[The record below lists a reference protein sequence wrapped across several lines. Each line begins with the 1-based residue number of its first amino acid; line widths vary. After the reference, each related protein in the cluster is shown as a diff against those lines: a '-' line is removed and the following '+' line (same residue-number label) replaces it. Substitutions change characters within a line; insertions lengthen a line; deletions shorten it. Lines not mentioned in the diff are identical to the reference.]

1 MAGIIAPQY
10 QDEDKARKH
19 YESVRWP
26 DGPVCPHCGVIDEA
40 YKLNGESTRKG
51 LYKCA
56 GCRQPF
62 TVTVGTIFEDSK
74 IPLHKWLLAIHLMC
88 SSKKG
93 ISAHQ
98 LWRNLWGVDEKT
110 GKQLG
115 SYRTAWFMAHRIRWA
130 LGQEPLA
137 SKLAGIVEID
147 EAYIGGKKRVRN
159 RPGMTGPLV
168 KQVRELMKDA
178 AHPLTGHAPSENK
191 QMVISVLQRDG
202 QVRSRHFQRVTAD
215 NLKPMID
222 EIVDE
227 SAHVMTDSSTVLKAV
242 PVDRKH
248 SKVNHSAHE
257 YVRHE
262 DGVCITTNAVEGYF
276 ATLKRGING
285 IYHHVGKN
293 YLDQYLREF
302 DYRHNI
308 RKMNDDDRFA
318 LAVKKTGGKRLT
330 LRNPKE
336 TKM

>member
-19 YESVRWP
+19 LESIRWP

-40 YKLNGESTRKG
+40 YKLEGETTRKG

-98 LWRNLWGVDEKT
+98 LWRNLWGTDPKT

-115 SYRTAWFMAHRIRWA
+115 SYRTAWFMAHRVRWA

-137 SKLAGIVEID
+137 SKLAGIVEVD
-147 EAYIGGKKRVRN
+147 EAYIGGKKRGDRTKYKWTPGG
-159 RPGMTGPLV
+159 RPKPRPVASHTND
-168 KQVRELMKDA
+168 K
-178 AHPLTGHAPSENK
+178 APIVS
-191 QMVISVLQRDG
+191 ILQRNG
-202 QVRSRHFQRVTAD
+202 QVRSRHFDRVTLD
-215 NLKPMID
+215 NLKPMIEEVID
-222 EIVDE
+222 K
-227 SAHVMTDSSTVLKAV
+227 SAHVMTDSASLLDAA
-242 PVDRKH
+242 PMGHKH
-248 SKVNHSAHE
+248 SKVNHSIKE

-262 DGVCITTNAVEGYF
+262 DGVCITTNTVESYF
-276 ATLKRGING
+276 AIIKRGIDG
-285 IYHHVGKN
+285 IYHHVGKA

-302 DYRHNI
+302 DFRYNVRDL
-308 RKMNDDDRFA
+308 NDADRFR
-318 LAVKKTGGKRLT
+318 LAVKKTEGKRLT
-330 LRNPKE
+330 LRNPKDAPNQ
-336 TKM
+336 T

>member
-19 YESVRWP
+19 LESIRWP
-26 DGPVCPHCGVIDEA
+26 DGPVCPHCGVVDEA
-40 YKLNGESTRKG
+40 YKLKGESTRKG

-98 LWRNLWGVDEKT
+98 LWRNLWGTDPET

-115 SYRTAWFMAHRIRWA
+115 SYRTAWFMAHRVRWA

-147 EAYIGGKKRVRN
+147 ETYIGGKMRIDSPKYDISASGRVKPNQRTRKN
-159 RPGMTGPLV
+159 ALDN
-168 KQVRELMKDA
+168 K
-178 AHPLTGHAPSENK
+178 APVVS
-191 QMVISVLQRDG
+191 ILQRDG
-202 QVRSRHFQRVTAD
+202 QVRSRHFERVTAD
-215 NLKPMID
+215 NLQPMIEEVID
-222 EIVDE
+222 K
-227 SAHVMTDSSTVLKAV
+227 SAHVMTDSASVLHAA
-242 PVDRKH
+242 PAGQKH
-248 SKVNHSAHE
+248 SKVNHKAKE

-262 DGVCITTNAVEGYF
+262 DGVCITTNTVESYF
-276 ATLKRGING
+276 AIIKRGIDG
-285 IYHHVGKN
+285 IYHHVGKA

-302 DYRHNI
+302 DYRYNV
-308 RKMNDDDRFA
+308 RDMNDADRFR

-336 TKM
+336 ARNG